1 MSLHLFEGF
10 GVELEYMIVDRETL
24 AVRPIADRLLSAVS
38 PSGGPESEVELG
50 PISWSNELAAHVVE
64 LKTTSPAPSLSGLD
78 GPFREHVRRIDAILG
93 PMGARLMPTAMHPLM
108 DPTTEATL
116 WPHDYGPVYETFDR
130 IFDCR
135 GHGWSNLQSMHL
147 NLPFSGD
154 EEFGR
159 LHASIRLVLPILPA
173 LAASSPIVEGKATGL
188 LDNRLEFY
196 RHNCRRVPEVAGR
209 VIPEP
214 AFSRAEYDGLILEP
228 MYRAIAPLDPGGIL
242 RFEWLN
248 ARGAIARFDRS
259 AIEIRLL
266 DVQECP
272 SADLAIAS
280 LVVAAVRALA
290 EGRWSSTRDQQAI
303 PVDVLEPILL
313 SCIDGPGPLASER
326 SLVTDP
332 AYLRCF
338 GLEAAGPLPALE
350 IWRHVFDTLR
360 DDLGPEIDRTPLPL
374 ILDRGPLSRRILGR
388 LGTDRPKTPAEI
400 RSLYADLCD
409 CLIADRPFG

>member
-1 MSLHLFEGF
+1 MSLRLFEGI

-64 LKTTSPAPSLSGLD
+64 LKTTSPAPSPSGLY
-78 GPFREHVRRIDAILG
+78 GPFREHVRRIDAILE

-108 DPTTEATL
+108 DPAAEARL

-159 LHASIRLVLPILPA
+159 LHAAIRLILPILPA
-173 LAASSPIVEGKATGL
+173 LAASSPIVEGKVTGL

-196 RHNCRRVPEVAGR
+196 RHNCRRVPEVTGR

-214 AFSRAEYDGLILEP
+214 AFTRAEYDRLILEP
-228 MYRAIAPLDPGGIL
+228 MYAAIAPLDPDGVL
-242 RFEWLN
+242 RHEWLN

-280 LVVAAVRALA
+280 LVVASVRALV
-290 EGRWSSTRDQQAI
+290 EERWSSTGDQRAL

-313 SCIDGPGPLASER
+313 SCVGGSGLSASER
-326 SLVTDP
+326 SVVADP

-338 GLEAAGPLPALE
+338 GLDARGPRPALDL
-350 IWRHVFDTLR
+350 WRHLFHALR
-360 DDLGPEIDRTPLPL
+360 DELGPEVDRSPLPL
-374 ILDRGPLSRRILGR
+374 ILDRGPLARRILGR
-388 LGTDRPKTPAEI
+388 LGADGPVTPSEI
-400 RSLYADLCD
+400 RSVYADLCD
-409 CLIADRPFG
+409 CLVDDRPFG

>member
-1 MSLHLFEGF
+1 MSLHLFEAF
-10 GVELEYMIVDRETL
+10 GIELEYMIVDRRTL

-64 LKTTSPAPSLSGLD
+64 LKTTGPVPSLSGLA
-78 GPFREHVRRIDAILG
+78 GQFQEHVRRIDAILE
-93 PMGARLMPTAMHPLM
+93 PMGARLLPTAMHPMM
-108 DPTTEATL
+108 DPAAEATL

-135 GHGWSNLQSMHL
+135 GHGWSNLQSVHI

-154 EEFGR
+154 DEFGR
-159 LHASIRLVLPILPA
+159 LHAAIRLVLPILPA
-173 LAASSPIVEGKATGL
+173 IAASSPIVEGRATGL

-196 RHNCRRVPEVAGR
+196 RHNCRRVPEVTGR

-214 AFSRAEYDGLILEP
+214 AFSQGDYDRLIFRP
-228 MYRAIAPLDPGGIL
+228 MYDAIAPLDPGGIL

-272 SADLAIAS
+272 RADLAVAS
-280 LVVAAVRALA
+280 LVVLAVRALA
-290 EGRWSSTRDQQAI
+290 EGRWSSTRDQQMI
-303 PVDVLEPILL
+303 NINSLEPILL
-313 SCIDGPGPLASER
+313 DGIARADLATVSDA
-326 SLVTDP
+326 S
-332 AYLRCF
+332 YLRCF
-338 GLEAAGPLPALE
+338 GLPPATIAAGGL
-350 IWRHVFDTLR
+350 WRHLREDLRAVRPPAADEFDA
-360 DDLGPEIDRTPLPL
+360 EWSL
-374 ILDRGPLSRRILGR
+374 ILDRGPLARRILDAVGPGPDRPAIEAAYARLGDCLAEGR
-388 LGTDRPKTPAEI
+388 LFE
-400 RSLYADLCD
+400 
-409 CLIADRPFG
+409 